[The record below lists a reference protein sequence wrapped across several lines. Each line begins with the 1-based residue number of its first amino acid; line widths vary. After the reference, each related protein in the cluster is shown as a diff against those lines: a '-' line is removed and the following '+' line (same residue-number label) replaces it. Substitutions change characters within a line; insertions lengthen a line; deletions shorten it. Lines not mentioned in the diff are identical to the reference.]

1 MEGFS
6 VATERIATAGTGVTD
21 VGTALA
27 REIAAMHGMLDE
39 IRAGWRSTDAAP
51 RFAAVMT
58 SHLDQASTL
67 KDALLSHGESLVAVG
82 RRFDETEAAVAGAIP
97 VVAS

>member
-6 VATERIATAGTGVTD
+6 VTTERIATAGTGVTD

-27 REIAAMHGMLDE
+27 REIAAMHGMLDD
-39 IRAGWRSTDAAP
+39 IRVGWRSTDAAP
-51 RFAAVMT
+51 RFAAAMAGHLEQAT
-58 SHLDQASTL
+58 SL
-67 KDALLSHGESLVAVG
+67 KDALLSHGESLVGVG

-97 VVAS
+97 AVAS